1 MAAEHTL
8 PLSGMIPM
16 YLLMS
21 AFHSPPWYVVS
32 RVKTPYFRFRRFSA
46 VLPDCRLPTCT
57 CDTRA
62 EVRAHDAHVSA
73 QDTLSRSDGLQE
85 ST

>member
-32 RVKTPYFRFRRFSA
+32 RVQNALFPILWRVT
-46 VLPDCRLPTCT
+46 DCRLPTCT

-62 EVRAHDAHVSA
+62 EANRSPY
-73 QDTLSRSDGLQE
+73 SR
-85 ST
+85 T